1 MTLAKCL
8 CQTLSSTNIFHKIS
22 QKHSF
27 WKVSGALLDFSLF
40 ECLHLNKKNPP
51 CQSINC
57 YSFHFFPHLLEIT
70 FAVLWSHRFVQFNT
84 SWFPFKVWNHIS
96 NFDQQFWQWP
106 RSAVIQIST
115 IFSSFFRK
123 NRLCYQTLAA
133 RQNHLVYLVSLSGSE
148 MSKLCFPMTIQL
160 CQVLLEFIRKIFLIP
175 IYAPCQIFLWTLQ
188 VISQDRTYQVQT
200 AFSS

>member
-1 MTLAKCL
+1 MPIN
-8 CQTLSSTNIFHKIS
+8 Q
-22 QKHSF
+22 
-27 WKVSGALLDFSLF
+27 LLFPS
-40 ECLHLNKKNPP
+40 
-51 CQSINC
+51 
-57 YSFHFFPHLLEIT
+57 FFPQFSEII
-70 FAVLWSHRFVQFNT
+70 FAGPWSHRFVQFNT

-106 RSAVIQIST
+106 RSAVIQKINN
-115 IFSSFFRK
+115 IFLFSGKWPLLS
-123 NRLCYQTLAA
+123 AA

-160 CQVLLEFIRKIFLIP
+160 WQVLLEVIRKIFLIP
-175 IYAPCQIFLWTLQ
+175 IYAPCRIFLGTLQ